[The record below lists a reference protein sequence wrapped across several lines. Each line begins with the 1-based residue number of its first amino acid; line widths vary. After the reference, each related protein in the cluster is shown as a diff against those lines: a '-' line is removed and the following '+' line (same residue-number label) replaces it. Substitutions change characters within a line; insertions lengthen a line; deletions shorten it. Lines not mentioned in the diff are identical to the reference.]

1 MLWLWSIGHVVAQH
15 SAGTPA
21 VVKWFNPTKGFGF
34 VTPRE
39 AGSDALL
46 HASVLAKQGKR
57 WLQEGT
63 VVEVVLE
70 EGPKG
75 LVVSELLTIE
85 ESELET
91 EEIDAGDWVDA
102 EVKFFNFAK
111 GYGFAVVGDSD
122 ESAQDVFFD
131 SRALA
136 QADLDPPRPGDR
148 FKVQLTERP
157 QGCAA
162 GRIKAI

>member
-1 MLWLWSIGHVVAQH
+1 MVAEH

-34 VTPRE
+34 VTPSE
-39 AGSDALL
+39 KSADALL
-46 HASVLAKQGKR
+46 HASVLAKRGKR

-63 VVEVVLE
+63 RVEVVLE

-75 LVVSELLTIE
+75 LVVSELLAIE
-85 ESELET
+85 EA
-91 EEIDAGDWVDA
+91 DAENDDAEDGEWIEA

-111 GYGFAVVGDSD
+111 GYGFAVVGEGEDS
-122 ESAQDVFFD
+122 SQDVFFD

-136 QADLDPPRPGDR
+136 QADLDPPRPGDK
-148 FKVQLTERP
+148 FSVQLTDRP
-157 QGCAA
+157 QGRAA

>member
-1 MLWLWSIGHVVAQH
+1 MVAEH

-34 VTPRE
+34 VTPSE
-39 AGSDALL
+39 ASADALL

-63 VVEVVLE
+63 RVEVVLE

-75 LVVSELLTIE
+75 LVVSELLAIE
-85 ESELET
+85 ETDSET
-91 EEIDAGDWVDA
+91 DAADDGEWIEA

-111 GYGFAVVGDSD
+111 GYGFAVVGEGDGGS
-122 ESAQDVFFD
+122 QDVFFD

-148 FKVQLTERP
+148 FNVQLTQRP

-162 GRIKAI
+162 GRIKAL

>member
-1 MLWLWSIGHVVAQH
+1 MVSEQT
-15 SAGTPA
+15 AGTPA

-34 VTPRE
+34 VTPSE
-39 AGSDALL
+39 TQSDALL
-46 HASVLAKQGKR
+46 HASVLAKLGKR

-63 VVEVVLE
+63 RVEVVLE
-70 EGPKG
+70 QGPKG

-85 ESELET
+85 EIEGEAD
-91 EEIDAGDWVDA
+91 DADSVDWVEA

-111 GYGFAVVGDSD
+111 GYGFAVVPGDLD
-122 ESAQDVFFD
+122 GTQDVFFD
-131 SRALA
+131 SRVLA

-148 FKVQLTERP
+148 FRVQLTERP

-162 GRIKAI
+162 GRIKAL

>member
-1 MLWLWSIGHVVAQH
+1 MVAHQT
-15 SAGTPA
+15 AGTPA
-21 VVKWFNPTKGFGF
+21 IVKWFNPTKGFGF
-34 VTPRE
+34 VTPKE

-46 HASVLAKQGKR
+46 HASVLAKRGKR

-63 VVEVVLE
+63 HVEVLIE

-85 ESELET
+85 ETELET
-91 EEIDAGDWVDA
+91 DAADAGDWVDA
-102 EVKFFNFAK
+102 EVKFFNSAK
-111 GYGFAVVGDSD
+111 GYGFAVVEETSEG
-122 ESAQDVFFD
+122 AQDVFFD

-148 FKVQLTERP
+148 FQVQLTQRP

-162 GRIKAI
+162 ERIRVI